1 MNLSLS
7 AMWASMGLLSKII
20 ALFLMGMGA
29 ASLGVVI
36 ERAIFL
42 ALASAQSRL
51 FAPEASRLLTEGKLD
66 EIAELSLRYP
76 RSQLAS
82 LLRAGARRFVAFE
95 IQQIDG
101 ERGLPP
107 VEAARREM
115 ARRSEQLSAE
125 LRSGMGVLASVGS
138 ISPFVGLFGTVI
150 GIITAFEGI
159 AKTGSG
165 GLGAV
170 SAGIAEALIE
180 TAFGLLVAIPA
191 VLSFNYLS
199 SRIDAVEMAIGSAAS
214 EFIDGLE
221 HLHGH
226 GR

>member
-1 MNLSLS
+1 MNLSLT
-7 AMWASMGLLSKII
+7 AIWASMGALSKVI
-20 ALFLMGMGA
+20 AVFLATMGV
-29 ASLGVVI
+29 ASLGVLI
-36 ERAIFL
+36 ERLVYL
-42 ALASAQSRL
+42 AVTTAQSRR
-51 FAPEASRLLTEGKLD
+51 FAPDASRLLAAGKLD
-66 EIAELSLRYP
+66 DIADLAARYP
-76 RSQLAS
+76 RSPLAS
-82 LLRAGARRFVAFE
+82 LLRAGARRFLAFE
-95 IQQIDG
+95 EQTLDG

-125 LRSGMGVLASVGS
+125 LRSGMGLLASVGS

-159 AKTGSG
+159 AKSGSG

-180 TAFGLLVAIPA
+180 TAFGLMVAIPA
-191 VLSFNYLS
+191 VLAFNYLS
-199 SRIDAVEMAIGSAAS
+199 ARIESIELAIGSAAG
-214 EFIDGLE
+214 EFVDGLE

-226 GR
+226 QR